1 MEVKMT
7 YTYND
12 HDFESLLEFDDKTYF
27 EVLYINDDSSFV
39 DQANYAYIKE
49 KYKDD
54 LLEREMGY
62 NVKVLILSKGFFAL
76 AIEIDNLLNSISD
89 YPLLDEDTLAEIEM
103 NAKAECLAD
112 YIKHA
117 NLEVGELIEAELSD
131 EKYDHL
137 FSDNGRYYSIDEKQA
152 DKIVQDILINMTENM
167 VCDIEYENRH
177 HILEQCLKLG
187 DEDKVNAVLRAW
199 GMSNLEEQSI
209 AEAINECAVSPTSL
223 YVLVKNLDDDVKKQ
237 LKEMI

>member
-1 MEVKMT
+1 MYEYK
-7 YTYND
+7 D
-12 HDFESLLEFDDKTYF
+12 HEFGSLVEFDDKTYF

-54 LLEREMGY
+54 LLEREMGFET
-62 NVKVLILSKGFFAL
+62 KVLILSKGFFAL
-76 AIEIDNLLNSISD
+76 AIEIDNLLNSTSD

-103 NAKAECLAD
+103 NAKAECLAE
-112 YIKHA
+112 YIKEA

-152 DKIVQDILINMTENM
+152 DKIIQDILINMAENM
-167 VCDIEYENRH
+167 VCDIEFENVH
-177 HILEQCLKLG
+177 HVLEQCLKFA
-187 DEDKVNAVLRAW
+187 DEDKTNAVLRAW
-199 GMSNLEEQSI
+199 GMGNLEEQNI

-223 YVLVKNLDDDVKKQ
+223 YVLVKNLDESTKNK
-237 LKEMI
+237 LREIL